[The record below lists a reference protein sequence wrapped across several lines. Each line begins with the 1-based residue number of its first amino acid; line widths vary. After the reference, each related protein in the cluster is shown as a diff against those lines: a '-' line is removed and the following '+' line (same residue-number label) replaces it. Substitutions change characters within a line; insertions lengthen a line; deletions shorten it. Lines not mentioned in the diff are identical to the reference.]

1 MRVIRNVSTLLLV
14 FLCFNVISLSALAA
28 PKTMPDGGIFD
39 AEFYAKNN
47 PDVVAA
53 LGSNESTL
61 YEHYLNYGKAEGRLP
76 YATDSAGAATPPA
89 KSAGNCSK
97 QTLMDISGLV
107 YNAASIEAKPNKILA
122 KFEKGSKAE
131 RYAAATTVAPALA
144 NAKAIYAQAAE
155 LCGDYDNLQITKT
168 YLSQMAASIPSSAPE
183 YTDESIAKYYS
194 GIVAY
199 LLCEKPLYEELTNQL
214 GNYK

>member
-1 MRVIRNVSTLLLV
+1 MRKLRRLSAILFVI
-14 FLCFNVISLSALAA
+14 LCFNTLALSVFAA
-28 PKTMPDGGIFD
+28 PKKMSDGQIFD
-39 AEFYAKNN
+39 AEYYAKNN

-53 LGSNESTL
+53 LGSDENVL
-61 YEHYLNYGKAEGRLP
+61 YNHYLNYGKAEGRLP
-76 YATDSAGAATPPA
+76 YADASSVQTAPQA

-144 NAKAIYAQAAE
+144 NAKALYAQAAD

-168 YLSQMAASIPSSAPE
+168 YLTQMAGSIPGKAPE
-183 YTDESIAKYYS
+183 YTDESIATYYS
-194 GIVAY
+194 GIIAY
-199 LLCEKPLYEELTNQL
+199 LSCEKPLYEELTKQL
-214 GNYK
+214 NNYK